1 MKITYELVDKA
12 KRGSLPKD
20 ENLPFG
26 ALRTDHMFVA
36 RYANGKWESAG
47 IVPYGPFEVM
57 PGAVVLHYGQC
68 IFEGAK
74 GYRHPDG
81 EINLF
86 RIDENIKRLNHSAG
100 ILCMPDVPEDLHMEG
115 LMRLIDVE
123 RDWCPS
129 APESSLYIRP
139 FMFGTQ
145 DTLGVKS
152 SNSYI
157 FCIVLSPSGPYYPGG
172 FSKPVKLLITKKF
185 HRAVSGGTGTSKCG
199 GNYAASLRA
208 AEYAHEH
215 GAGQVL
221 YLDANNEFIEE
232 VGTMNHYH
240 VLKDGTFVIP
250 EFNDSILR
258 SVTSLSVLELAK
270 AGKIKAK
277 TEHIRVDDFLAK
289 VKSGEII
296 EAGGFGTAAVISPVG
311 SYLMEDGEEII
322 VGDGGIGK
330 HSRALYEMYSSMQTG
345 KTPAPEG
352 WMFKVP
358 HFADR

>member
-1 MKITYELVDKA
+1 MNITYELIDA
-12 KRGSLPKD
+12 SKRGTLTSE

-36 RYANGKWESAG
+36 DYADGEWKNPR
-47 IVPYGPFEVM
+47 IIPYGPFSMM

-74 GYRHPDG
+74 GFLHPDK
-81 EINLF
+81 EIRLF
-86 RIDENIKRLNHSAG
+86 RVDENIKRLNHSADV
-100 ILCMPDVPEDLHMEG
+100 LCMPSVPVDLHMEG

-123 RDWCPS
+123 RAWCPS
-129 APESSLYIRP
+129 VPESSLYIRP

-157 FCIVLSPSGPYYPGG
+157 FCIMLSPSGPYYPGG
-172 FSKPVKLLITKKF
+172 FSKPGKLLITQKF

-208 AEYAHEH
+208 AEYAHAH

-221 YLDANNEFIEE
+221 YLDASNEFLEE

-240 VLKDGTFVIP
+240 VLKDGTFIIP

-270 AGKIKAK
+270 KGLVKAR
-277 TEHIRVDDFLAK
+277 TEHIRIDDFLAK

-296 EAGGFGTAAVISPVG
+296 EAGGLGTAAVISPVG
-311 SYLMEDGEEII
+311 TYLLENGEEIT

-330 HSRALYEMYSSMQTG
+330 HSRALYEMYSNMQIG

-352 WMFKVP
+352 WLTKVP
-358 HFADR
+358 HYGK